1 MRSSESRSPHRSLH
15 NCGCRARAKDQ
26 LTEPE
31 KQVAKL
37 RALWIEKRAH
47 AFARF
52 VGALLGNADPGA
64 IKPRAAVMTV
74 NALQLIFMRALGT
87 NQLGHSVGSFP
98 GLFVF
103 VDAAGNGLAVVSL
116 TAGDFSPVTTDVAG
130 ASFFAASLYA
140 LLR

>member
-1 MRSSESRSPHRSLH
+1 LH
-15 NCGCRARAKDQ
+15 NYGCRARAKDQ

-37 RALWIEKRAH
+37 RTLWIEKRAH
-47 AFARF
+47 AFVRF
-52 VGALLGNADPGA
+52 VGALLGNADRGT

-74 NALQLIFMRALGT
+74 NALQLILMRALGT
-87 NQLGHSVGSFP
+87 NQLGHPVGSFP

-103 VDAAGNGLAVVSL
+103 VDAAGDGLAVVSL
-116 TAGDFSPVTTDVAG
+116 IAGDFSPAATDVVG
-130 ASFFAASLYA
+130 ASFCAASLYE